1 MGKHSGTRR
10 ERRRRRR
17 GLILVVASVLAIV
30 LAGGVAIAL
39 WSASG
44 SGSGTT
50 KAITAQTLTVTAA
63 ATPTADLFP
72 GASGALQFTVTN
84 PNPYPVSMTAIS
96 YGSVTSS
103 DQANCPASNLTLGAG
118 GALGTPISVPASG
131 TSGAASVPSAATLA
145 VSAPNGCQ
153 GVTFTVAVTL
163 TGTQT

>member
-84 PNPYPVSMTAIS
+84 PNPYPVSMTSIS

-103 DQANCPASNLTLGAG
+103 DQANCPASNLTLAAG
-118 GALGTPISVPASG
+118 GALGTPISVPASS
-131 TSGAASVPSAATLA
+131 TSGAASVPSAATLG

>member
-1 MGKHSGTRR
+1 MGEHSRTQD

-17 GLILVVASVLAIV
+17 GLLLLLGSILAVSV
-30 LAGGVAIAL
+30 AGGIAFAL
-39 WSASG
+39 WSTSGTG
-44 SGSGTT
+44 SGSA

-63 ATPTADLFP
+63 ASPTADLFP
-72 GASGALQFTVTN
+72 GASGALQFTVAN
-84 PNPYPVSMTAIS
+84 PNPYPVSLTSIS

-131 TSGAASVPSAATLA
+131 TSGAVSVPSAVTLA

>member
-1 MGKHSGTRR
+1 MGTHSATRR
-10 ERRRRRR
+10 ERRRRKR
-17 GLILVVASVLAIV
+17 GLVVLFASILAIV
-30 LAGGVAIAL
+30 LAGGIAIAL

-63 ATPTADLFP
+63 ASPTADLYP
-72 GASGALQFTVTN
+72 GASGAVQFAVTN
-84 PNPYPVSMTAIS
+84 PNPYPVSLTSIG

-103 DQANCPASNLTLGAG
+103 DQVNCPASNLTLGAG

-131 TSGAASVPSAATLA
+131 TSGAVSVPSAVTLA

-153 GVTFTVAVTL
+153 GVTFTVGVTL